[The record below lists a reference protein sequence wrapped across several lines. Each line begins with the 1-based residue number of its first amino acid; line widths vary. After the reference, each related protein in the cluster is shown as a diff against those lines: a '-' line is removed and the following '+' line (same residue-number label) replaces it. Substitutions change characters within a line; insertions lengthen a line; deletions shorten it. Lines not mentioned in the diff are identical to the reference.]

1 MLNEKQAGTVTLW
14 GKGNYI
20 KMKKISLLLA
30 AGFVCS
36 IAAAAQ
42 VPSIPASVAF
52 RLDEKDLIPEGITHD
67 SQTGRFFLSSLNKE
81 KVVAVDAAGNALDF
95 VKSGQDGVMESLGLK
110 VDGKNRRLWVLS
122 NKDVDGR
129 HLSAVHVFHLDS
141 GTLLKKFVLDG
152 KENQLFNDL
161 VLARDGSAYIT
172 DTEARRIYFVPGDLG
187 RLELFLE
194 SAEMLNSANGIA
206 ISPDQAVLYV
216 AALKHLT
223 LIDLKTKAMRPIGN
237 PAAAAD
243 SGIDG
248 LLFYHGGLIAVVNE
262 VATEK
267 DIHIARYDLS
277 PDGREIRNRSIID
290 KANPLFNI
298 PTTAVIVGDDLFCLA
313 DTGLGVFLTNQM
325 SDRSKLRNPTV
336 LKYRLTEK

>member
-1 MLNEKQAGTVTLW
+1 
-14 GKGNYI
+14 
-20 KMKKISLLLA
+20 MKKLSLLLA
-30 AGFVCS
+30 VGFVGV

-42 VPSIPASVAF
+42 AQSLPATVAF

-67 SQTGRFFLSSLNKE
+67 SRTGRFFLSSINKE
-81 KVVAVDAAGNALDF
+81 KVVAVDAAGKASDF
-95 VKSGQDGVMESLGLK
+95 VKSGRDGVMESLGLK

-122 NKDVDGR
+122 NKEVDDR

-141 GTLLKKFVLDG
+141 GALIKKFTLDK
-152 KENQLFNDL
+152 KEHQLFNDL
-161 VLARDGSAYIT
+161 VMTREGSAYIT
-172 DTEARRIYFVPGDLG
+172 DTEAHRIYFVPSDLS

-237 PAAAAD
+237 PAAVD
-243 SGIDG
+243 DFGIDG
-248 LLFYHGGLIAVVNE
+248 LLFHQGGLVAVVNG

-290 KANPLFNI
+290 RSNPLFNI

-313 DTGLGVFLTNQM
+313 DTGLGVYLKNQM
-325 SDRSKLRNPTV
+325 NDRSKLQNPTV
-336 LKYRLTEK
+336 LKYGLADKREDRPKRI